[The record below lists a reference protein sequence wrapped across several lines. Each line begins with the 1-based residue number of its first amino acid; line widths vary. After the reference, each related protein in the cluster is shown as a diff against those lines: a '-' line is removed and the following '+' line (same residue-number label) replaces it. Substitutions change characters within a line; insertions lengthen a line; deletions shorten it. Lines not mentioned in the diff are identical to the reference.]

1 METLRELYKIGRGPS
16 SSHTMGPTIAA
27 TTFLNK
33 YPLSPHFEVT
43 LFASLAAT
51 GKGHLTDTALHAVFH
66 DRKLDIVWKPEVELP
81 LHPNG
86 MLFKA
91 FDDKHSLLGEW
102 QVYSIGGGSV
112 SETGDKTAHNVYKH
126 QFMDDIIEYCE
137 EKGLTLWEYVIEQ
150 EGIEILDHIKEVWQV
165 MEDAIKR
172 GLSDEGVLPG
182 GLGVPKKAN
191 SFLRKSR
198 LSSAHYKKGMTITA
212 YALAV
217 SEENASGNL
226 IATSPTCGACGV
238 LPATMKYCLT
248 QLECTEME
256 VYRAL
261 LTAGLIGNLVK
272 QNGSISGAEVG
283 CQGEVGTA
291 CAMAAGAVAQILG
304 GTPCQ
309 IEYAAEMGLEHNLG
323 LTCDPVLGLV
333 QIPCI
338 ERNAFAAKQA
348 LSCAE
353 YAIFS
358 DGRHRISFDEVVYVM
373 TQTGKDLS
381 PSYRETSI
389 GGLAEAYTRRVRK
402 EHEKDKS

>member
-1 METLRELYKIGRGPS
+1 
-16 SSHTMGPTIAA
+16 MGPTRAA
-27 TTFLNK
+27 TTFLSRFPVAAK
-33 YPLSPHFEVT
+33 YEVT

-51 GKGHLTDTALHAVFH
+51 GRGHLTDAALNSVF
-66 DRKLDIVWKPEVELP
+66 DARDFTIIWKPEIELP

-91 FDDKHSLLGEW
+91 FDENGKVIGEW

-126 QFMDDIIEYCE
+126 QTMDDLLRYCE
-137 EKGLTLWEYVIEQ
+137 DNGLSFWEYVISQ
-150 EGIEILDHIKEVWQV
+150 EGIEIMDYVGEVWKV
-165 MEDAIKR
+165 MVDAIER
-172 GLSDEGVLPG
+172 GLNDEGVLPG
-182 GLGVPKKAN
+182 GLGIPRKAN
-191 SFLRKSR
+191 AIVRKIR
-198 LSSAHYKKGMTITA
+198 RATPVYRRGMMLSA

-226 IATSPTCGACGV
+226 IVTAPTCGACGV
-238 LPATMKYCLT
+238 IPAVMKFCVN
-248 QLECTEME
+248 QMESTEIE
-256 VYRAL
+256 VHRAL

-291 CAMAAGAVAQILG
+291 CAMASAAVTQILG
-304 GTPCQ
+304 GTPRQ
-309 IEYAAEMGLEHNLG
+309 IEYAAEMGLEHHLG
-323 LTCDPVLGLV
+323 LTCDPVMGLV

-338 ERNAFAAKQA
+338 ERNVFAAKQA
-348 LSCAE
+348 MSCAE
-353 YAIFS
+353 YALFS
-358 DGRHRISFDEVVYVM
+358 DGGHRITFDEVVSVM

-389 GGLAEAYTRRVRK
+389 GGLADAYARRVRK
-402 EHEKDKS
+402 TNERNQS